1 MDSNLQEQ
9 TDKIPDNIFL
19 VIDKQLLPIK
29 KNLIKIGR
37 HPDND
42 LIINDPRISR
52 FHAQVRFENGV
63 FTVYDMDAKF
73 GTFVNS
79 EQIEKCEIKSGD
91 TISLANTPLLFI
103 NRSSDMIQKI
113 KDTTGMLTEE

>member
-9 TDKIPDNIFL
+9 TEKIPDNIFL
-19 VIDKQLLPIK
+19 VIDKHLLPIK
-29 KNLIKIGR
+29 KNLVKIGR

-52 FHAQVRFENGV
+52 FHAQVRFEDGQ
-63 FTVYDMDAKF
+63 FMVYDMDAKF
-73 GTFVNS
+73 GTYVNS
-79 EQIEKCEIKSGD
+79 ELIEKCVVVSGD

-103 NRSSDMIQKI
+103 NRSSDMIRNI
-113 KDTTGMLTEE
+113 RDTTGMLSEE